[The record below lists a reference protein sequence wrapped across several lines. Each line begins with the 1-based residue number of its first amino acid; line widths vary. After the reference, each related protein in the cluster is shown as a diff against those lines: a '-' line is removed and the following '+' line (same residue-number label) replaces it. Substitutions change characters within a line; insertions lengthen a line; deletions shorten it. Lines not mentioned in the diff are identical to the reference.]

1 MIHVYFFTN
10 TKYLLLC
17 TLLMVLSVTAFA
29 KPLVIA
35 HRGASGYLPEHT
47 LEAAVMAYM
56 QSPDYIEQDLVVS
69 KDGHLVVLHDIYL
82 ESTTNVAQIFPEKH
96 RADGR
101 YYAIDFTLQE
111 LKSLSVHERQNKD
124 GSNVFPNR
132 YRGSAHY
139 TLSTFDEQFELISEL
154 NRQFNRQV
162 GWYIEIKA
170 PEWHKQEGH
179 DIAQLLVTSLKQKS
193 LNKMDANVYVQCF
206 DWAHTKRLR
215 NELGLNTKL
224 VQLIAENSWQES
236 TTNYEFLKTEE
247 GVKAVAKVANGIG
260 PWIPQ
265 LVNLSD
271 DKPTSTGYRELAAK
285 NGLAVHPFTF
295 RKDQLPKGVTSD
307 QALDVLFKELQVDG
321 IFTDF
326 TDTVVLYLEHNE

>member
-1 MIHVYFFTN
+1 MCAN
-10 TKYLLLC
+10 TKANKWLFSILFL
-17 TLLMVLSVTAFA
+17 VFSAVSFA

-47 LEAAVMAYM
+47 LEAAAMAYM
-56 QSPDYIEQDLVVS
+56 QSADYIEQDLVVS

-82 ESTTNVAQIFPEKH
+82 DSTTNVADIFPKRH
-96 RADGR
+96 REDGR
-101 YYAIDFTLQE
+101 FYAVDFTLQE
-111 LKSLSVHERQNKD
+111 LKSLNVHERRNKD

-132 YRGSAHY
+132 YRGQAHY

-154 NRQFNRQV
+154 NRQFKRGV

-170 PEWHKQEGH
+170 PEWHKQEGQ

-206 DWAHTKRLR
+206 DWTHTKRLR

-236 TTNYEFLKTEE
+236 TSDYEFLKTEE

-285 NGLAVHPFTF
+285 HGLTVHPFTF
-295 RKDQLPKGVTSD
+295 REDQLPKGVTSD
-307 QALDVLFKELQVDG
+307 QALDVLFNELQVDG

-326 TDTVVLYLEHNE
+326 TDIVVRYLEGKE